1 MRGKLFC
8 QREHDAQNT
17 PPQAR
22 QWCLRVNVEN
32 SSRHPKQTCASRSR
46 HHRTAIL
53 ADTVLPWASLSSVR
67 AAAEA
72 PAASA
77 GEEGDDDEEETPEEE
92 EENEDVFIRRLSPL
106 MSRLTR
112 TPAPRVDIL
121 LPCRLKSAR
130 SREARVSSLALE
142 VIFSTKC
149 NHRKLSTFLKMGLV
163 KLPRNKVTKSYES

>member
-1 MRGKLFC
+1 M
-8 QREHDAQNT
+8 
-17 PPQAR
+17 
-22 QWCLRVNVEN
+22 
-32 SSRHPKQTCASRSR
+32 
-46 HHRTAIL
+46 
-53 ADTVLPWASLSSVR
+53 SSVR
-67 AAAEA
+67 AVAEA

-77 GEEGDDDEEETPEEE
+77 LEEGDDDEEETPEEE

-130 SREARVSSLALE
+130 SREARVSSLVALE

-163 KLPRNKVTKSYES
+163 KLPRNKVTKSYDS